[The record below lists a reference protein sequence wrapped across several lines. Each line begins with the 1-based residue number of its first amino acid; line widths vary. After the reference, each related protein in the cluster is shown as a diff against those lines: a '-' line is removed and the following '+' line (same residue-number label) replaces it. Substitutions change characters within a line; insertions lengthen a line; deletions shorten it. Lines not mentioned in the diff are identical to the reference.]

1 MINQHITL
9 WGILKKKKLMYSL
22 LFLITSLLSYSQPP
36 IGKLKI
42 KFTTTVNNESI
53 ILKDKVY
60 QNPFGEDYTVNK
72 LKYYVGNCSLSGNVI
87 KKSKHNYFLVDAS
100 AQNNCLTIEAP
111 VGEYNNLGFT
121 LGVDSIDNCSG
132 AQTDALDPI
141 NDMFWTWNSGYVFL
155 KLEGSSPAST
165 ADLQRIQYHI
175 GGYKGANNA
184 ASVIQLS
191 PTDQS
196 MIAIKKNTTTEIE
209 VVLHLDNFWNNPH
222 AIKINETPV
231 CMLPGAL
238 AKKIASNFNGLFSIK
253 HISYLEEDKH

>member
-1 MINQHITL
+1 MINQQSKL
-9 WGILKKKKLMYSL
+9 LGILKQQKIIYSL
-22 LFLITSLLSYSQPP
+22 LFLMSPLLSYSQAPT
-36 IGKLKI
+36 GQLKI
-42 KFTTTVNNESI
+42 TFTNSVNNVPI

-72 LKYYVGNCSLSGNVI
+72 LKYYVGNYSLSESII
-87 KKSKHNYFLVDAS
+87 KKSKHHYFLVDAS
-100 AQNNCLTIEAP
+100 AQNNCLTIEVP

-132 AQTDALDPI
+132 AQTGALDPI
-141 NDMFWTWNSGYVFL
+141 NDMFWTWNSGYVFF
-155 KLEGSSPAST
+155 KLEGFSPSSS

-175 GGYKGANNA
+175 GGYKGDNNA
-184 ASVIQLS
+184 ATAIQLF

-209 VVLHLDNFWNNPH
+209 VVLHLDDFWNTPH

-253 HISYLEEDKH
+253 HISYLEEDKN